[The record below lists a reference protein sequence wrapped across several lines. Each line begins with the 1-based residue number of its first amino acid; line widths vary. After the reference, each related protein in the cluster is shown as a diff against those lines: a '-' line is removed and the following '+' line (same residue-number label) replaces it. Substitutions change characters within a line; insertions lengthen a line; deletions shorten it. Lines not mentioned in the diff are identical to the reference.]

1 MTQWCATATGVLAA
15 LALVAAARYRAVSA
29 TQRRRVTQQQHE
41 IARLQERLTA
51 ELSHRSAELAAVQ
64 HEQELNA
71 STQRAFLSVARRILV
86 MAHDQQALLDEM
98 ERTHDDPTL
107 LEGLLKADHA
117 AAQQAR
123 LAQTLAVLCGARAGR
138 HWPEPVSLEDVV
150 RGAQSRILPFQ
161 RVMIRSRLETA
172 VVGAAAE
179 ALIHAVAELL
189 DNATRYSPPSTQ
201 VFVTLMP
208 VHNGAVIEIDD
219 GGVGMPEPA
228 VAKAADALAGGSGL
242 EVSRL
247 GEVPQL
253 GLAAVGRLCEQYGFR
268 VTLSSAPSP
277 YGGVRVV
284 VLLPNALLTE
294 PLPPTLPGPGRGDA
308 VFGRTAAPAPSGPH
322 GSAVPP
328 AGPGFAPDR
337 PLDRPSDRPLDRPHD
352 RPLDRPDRAARSGSG
367 ASAAYDPDEL
377 YHPAPGGPAP
387 YDQAPYDAYDPAP
400 YDPATYE
407 PPPYDPASAAGYPA
421 VYPPVTGYPQADDR
435 AARTDSA
442 GPSHSV
448 GPAHATAHSAGPA
461 PAGPPA
467 ADGSP
472 PPLPRRSHRR
482 GRAASRHAAAA
493 APTPPPAPPSRS
505 ARQAQAFMTMFQAG
519 TAGGR
524 SAARSTSQDRPAD
537 PTHPARQDRTEPPL
551 GRAGD
556 RFPAPGHPG
565 DHPPVAA
572 QGSYDPTLPPSPQL
586 PQRSGEFHD
595 HHP

>member
-15 LALVAAARYRAVSA
+15 IALLAAARYRSVTR
-29 TQRRRVTQQQHE
+29 TQRRRLGRQQRE
-41 IARLQERLTA
+41 LDRLREQLSV
-51 ELSHRSAELAAVQ
+51 ELSRRGAELAAVQ
-64 HEQELNA
+64 QEQELTA

-98 ERTHDDPTL
+98 ERTHDDPAL

-138 HWPEPVSLEDVV
+138 HWPEPVPLEDVV

-161 RVMIRSRLETA
+161 RVVVRSRIETA

-219 GGVGMPEPA
+219 GGVGMPEQA
-228 VAKAADALAGGSGL
+228 VLKAASALAGGSSL

-253 GLAAVGRLCEQYGFR
+253 GLAAVGRLSEQYGFR

-284 VLLPNALLTE
+284 VLLPNALLTD
-294 PLPPTLPGPGRGDA
+294 PLPPTVPGFDDRDFPSAPPR
-308 VFGRTAAPAPSGPH
+308 RPEPPRRPAAPA
-322 GSAVPP
+322 
-328 AGPGFAPDR
+328 APV
-337 PLDRPSDRPLDRPHD
+337 
-352 RPLDRPDRAARSGSG
+352 
-367 ASAAYDPDEL
+367 
-377 YHPAPGGPAP
+377 AP
-387 YDQAPYDAYDPAP
+387 
-400 YDPATYE
+400 
-407 PPPYDPASAAGYPA
+407 AAGTT
-421 VYPPVTGYPQADDR
+421 V
-435 AARTDSA
+435 
-442 GPSHSV
+442 
-448 GPAHATAHSAGPA
+448 
-461 PAGPPA
+461 
-467 ADGSP
+467 P

-482 GRAASRHAAAA
+482 DRSGPPAPAA
-493 APTPPPAPPSRS
+493 APAPLPPYRS
-505 ARQAQAFMTMFQAG
+505 ARDAQAFMAMFQAG
-519 TAGGR
+519 TASGR
-524 SAARSTSQDRPAD
+524 SAVRGAAAHPDPSLPA
-537 PTHPARQDRTEPPL
+537 
-551 GRAGD
+551 
-556 RFPAPGHPG
+556 
-565 DHPPVAA
+565 
-572 QGSYDPTLPPSPQL
+572 SPQP
-586 PQRSGEFHD
+586 PQRTGEFHD

>member
-15 LALVAAARYRAVSA
+15 LALVATARYRAVSV
-29 TQRRRVTQQQHE
+29 TQRRRADRLRRDL
-41 IARLQERLTA
+41 ARLQEQLGA
-51 ELSHRSAELAAVQ
+51 ELSRRGADLAAVQ
-64 HEQELNA
+64 QEQELTA

-98 ERTHDDPTL
+98 ERTHDDPAL

-161 RVMIRSRLETA
+161 RVVVRSRIETA

-219 GGVGMPEPA
+219 GGVGMPEQA
-228 VAKAADALAGGSGL
+228 VAKAAAALAGGTSL

-253 GLAAVGRLCEQYGFR
+253 GLAAVGRLAEQYGFR

-284 VLLPNALLTE
+284 VMLPNALLTE
-294 PLPPTLPGPGRGDA
+294 PLPPTVPGLGPDDRAFSTDLRPTGH
-308 VFGRTAAPAPSGPH
+308 PAGHPL
-322 GSAVPP
+322 VETPP
-328 AGPGFAPDR
+328 AGR
-337 PLDRPSDRPLDRPHD
+337 
-352 RPLDRPDRAARSGSG
+352 
-367 ASAAYDPDEL
+367 
-377 YHPAPGGPAP
+377 
-387 YDQAPYDAYDPAP
+387 
-400 YDPATYE
+400 
-407 PPPYDPASAAGYPA
+407 
-421 VYPPVTGYPQADDR
+421 
-435 AARTDSA
+435 
-442 GPSHSV
+442 
-448 GPAHATAHSAGPA
+448 
-461 PAGPPA
+461 PPA
-467 ADGSP
+467 AADTP

-482 GRAASRHAAAA
+482 DRAARPAQHASPA
-493 APTPPPAPPSRS
+493 PPPAPPYRS
-505 ARQAQAFMTMFQAG
+505 ARDAQAFMAMFQAG
-519 TAGGR
+519 TASGR
-524 SAARSTSQDRPAD
+524 SAARAQAQHDPSLPA
-537 PTHPARQDRTEPPL
+537 
-551 GRAGD
+551 
-556 RFPAPGHPG
+556 
-565 DHPPVAA
+565 
-572 QGSYDPTLPPSPQL
+572 SPRL

>member
-1 MTQWCATATGVLAA
+1 MTQWYATATGVLAV
-15 LALVAAARYRAVSA
+15 LALVAAARYRAVSV
-29 TQRRRVTQQQHE
+29 TQRGR
-41 IARLQERLTA
+41 ADRLEGELASLREQLTS
-51 ELSHRSAELAAVQ
+51 ELSRRGADLAAVQ
-64 HEQELNA
+64 QEQELTA

-98 ERTHDDPTL
+98 ERTHDDPAL

-161 RVMIRSRLETA
+161 RVVVRSRIETA

-219 GGVGMPEPA
+219 GGVGMPEQA
-228 VAKAADALAGGSGL
+228 VAKAAAALAGGSSL

-253 GLAAVGRLCEQYGFR
+253 GLAAVGRLAESYGFR

-294 PLPPTLPGPGRGDA
+294 PLPPTVPGLGLGLGLDGDDPAFTPGPQPTAGTAHPSTAHPGAGHPSTAHPGARHPDA
-308 VFGRTAAPAPSGPH
+308 GHPLVEP
-322 GSAVPP
+322 PP
-328 AGPGFAPDR
+328 AGR
-337 PLDRPSDRPLDRPHD
+337 
-352 RPLDRPDRAARSGSG
+352 
-367 ASAAYDPDEL
+367 
-377 YHPAPGGPAP
+377 
-387 YDQAPYDAYDPAP
+387 
-400 YDPATYE
+400 
-407 PPPYDPASAAGYPA
+407 
-421 VYPPVTGYPQADDR
+421 
-435 AARTDSA
+435 
-442 GPSHSV
+442 
-448 GPAHATAHSAGPA
+448 
-461 PAGPPA
+461 PA
-467 ADGSP
+467 ATGDAP

-482 GRAASRHAAAA
+482 DRGNRPAQHAA
-493 APTPPPAPPSRS
+493 PPPPPEPPYRS
-505 ARQAQAFMTMFQAG
+505 ARDAQTFMTMFQAG
-519 TAGGR
+519 TANGR
-524 SAARSTSQDRPAD
+524 SAAR
-537 PTHPARQDRTEPPL
+537 
-551 GRAGD
+551 
-556 RFPAPGHPG
+556 
-565 DHPPVAA
+565 A
-572 QGSYDPTLPPSPQL
+572 QGRPPGP
-586 PQRSGEFHD
+586 H
-595 HHP
+595 

>member
-15 LALVAAARYRAVSA
+15 LALVAAARYRAVST
-29 TQRRRVTQQQHE
+29 TQRRRVAGQQDE
-41 IARLQERLTA
+41 ITRLKERLAA
-51 ELSHRSAELAAVQ
+51 ELARRGSELAAVQ
-64 HEQELNA
+64 QDQELNA

-161 RVMIRSRLETA
+161 RVMIRSRIETA

-219 GGVGMPEPA
+219 GGVGMPELA
-228 VAKAADALAGGSGL
+228 VEKAADALAGGSTL

-253 GLAAVGRLCEQYGFR
+253 GLAAVGRLAEQYGFR
-268 VTLSSAPSP
+268 VTIGSTPSP

-294 PLPPTLPGPGRGDA
+294 PLPPTVPGLGRGDA
-308 VFGRTAAPAPSGPH
+308 VFGGSAAPGRSGPR
-322 GSAVPP
+322 GRAVPP
-328 AGPGFAPDR
+328 ARPDL
-337 PLDRPSDRPLDRPHD
+337 PHPTAFPNDPADRPHSPHSPFEPHD
-352 RPLDRPDRAARSGSG
+352 PYQPHRPHSPFETHEPHEPHRPHEVHEPYSPYQPYSPYPPQER
-367 ASAAYDPDEL
+367 
-377 YHPAPGGPAP
+377 AP
-387 YDQAPYDAYDPAP
+387 YDLDDPAP
-400 YDPATYE
+400 YDPATATGY
-407 PPPYDPASAAGYPA
+407 PPVYPPAAGYP
-421 VYPPVTGYPQADDR
+421 PVTEHP
-435 AARTDSA
+435 
-442 GPSHSV
+442 GPTGHSPT
-448 GPAHATAHSAGPA
+448 GAP
-461 PAGPPA
+461 PAG
-467 ADGSP
+467 GTP

-482 GRAASRHAAAA
+482 GRAATRHAANA
-493 APTPPPAPPSRS
+493 APTPPPAPPYRS
-505 ARQAQAFMTMFQAG
+505 AQQAQAFMSMFQAG

-524 SAARSTSQDRPAD
+524 SAARSGSPD
-537 PTHPARQDRTEPPL
+537 P
-551 GRAGD
+551 
-556 RFPAPGHPG
+556 
-565 DHPPVAA
+565 
-572 QGSYDPTLPPSPQL
+572 YDPSLPPSPQL
-586 PQRSGEFHD
+586 PQRPGDFHD

>member
-1 MTQWCATATGVLAA
+1 MTQWCATAAGVLAA
-15 LALVAAARYRAVSA
+15 LALVTAARYHAVSV
-29 TQRRRVTQQQHE
+29 THRRRAERLRRDV
-41 IARLQERLTA
+41 ARLQEQLAA
-51 ELSHRSAELAAVQ
+51 ELSRRGEELAVVQ
-64 HEQELNA
+64 QEQEHTA

-98 ERTHDDPTL
+98 ERTHDDPAL

-161 RVMIRSRLETA
+161 RVVVRSRIETA

-219 GGVGMPEPA
+219 GGVGMPEQA
-228 VAKAADALAGGSGL
+228 VAKAGAALAGGSTL

-253 GLAAVGRLCEQYGFR
+253 GLAAVGRLAEQYGFR

-294 PLPPTLPGPGRGDA
+294 PLPPTVPGLGPDDR
-308 VFGRTAAPAPSGPH
+308 VFG
-322 GSAVPP
+322 
-328 AGPGFAPDR
+328 AGPYHSPVVGGHPLLDTPPLAP
-337 PLDRPSDRPLDRPHD
+337 PL
-352 RPLDRPDRAARSGSG
+352 A
-367 ASAAYDPDEL
+367 
-377 YHPAPGGPAP
+377 
-387 YDQAPYDAYDPAP
+387 
-400 YDPATYE
+400 
-407 PPPYDPASAAGYPA
+407 
-421 VYPPVTGYPQADDR
+421 
-435 AARTDSA
+435 
-442 GPSHSV
+442 
-448 GPAHATAHSAGPA
+448 
-461 PAGPPA
+461 AGPPPSA
-467 ADGSP
+467 GLPSAGLPAGGPPFAGLPAGDPAP

-482 GRAASRHAAAA
+482 DRAGTTAQHAA
-493 APTPPPAPPSRS
+493 PPPPPPAPPYRS
-505 ARQAQAFMTMFQAG
+505 ARDAQAFMAMFQAG
-519 TAGGR
+519 TASGR
-524 SAARSTSQDRPAD
+524 SAARAQAHDDPFRPA
-537 PTHPARQDRTEPPL
+537 
-551 GRAGD
+551 
-556 RFPAPGHPG
+556 
-565 DHPPVAA
+565 
-572 QGSYDPTLPPSPQL
+572 SPRL

>member
-1 MTQWCATATGVLAA
+1 MTQWCATATGVIAA

-29 TQRRRVTQQQHE
+29 TQRRRADQQRRD
-41 IARLQERLTA
+41 IARLTERLDA
-51 ELSHRSAELAAVQ
+51 ELSRRGSELAAVQ
-64 HEQELNA
+64 QEQELNA

-98 ERTHDDPTL
+98 ERTHDDPAL

-161 RVMIRSRLETA
+161 RVVVRSRIETA

-208 VHNGAVIEIDD
+208 VHNGAVVEIDD
-219 GGVGMPEPA
+219 GGVGMPEQA
-228 VAKAADALAGGSGL
+228 VAKAASALAGGTSL

-253 GLAAVGRLCEQYGFR
+253 GLAAVGRLAEQYGFR

-294 PLPPTLPGPGRGDA
+294 PLPPTVPGLGPDDRAFTAGPRQA
-308 VFGRTAAPAPSGPH
+308 VPPPYPYPSVH
-322 GSAVPP
+322 GSGHPLLETPP
-328 AGPGFAPDR
+328 AGPLP
-337 PLDRPSDRPLDRPHD
+337 
-352 RPLDRPDRAARSGSG
+352 
-367 ASAAYDPDEL
+367 E
-377 YHPAPGGPAP
+377 
-387 YDQAPYDAYDPAP
+387 
-400 YDPATYE
+400 
-407 PPPYDPASAAGYPA
+407 
-421 VYPPVTGYPQADDR
+421 
-435 AARTDSA
+435 A
-442 GPSHSV
+442 GP
-448 GPAHATAHSAGPA
+448 T
-461 PAGPPA
+461 
-467 ADGSP
+467 P

-482 GRAASRHAAAA
+482 DRGNRTAQGT
-493 APTPPPAPPSRS
+493 APTPPPTPPYRS
-505 ARQAQAFMTMFQAG
+505 AREAQAFMAMFQAG
-519 TAGGR
+519 TASGR
-524 SAARSTSQDRPAD
+524 SAVRARVQAQAQPD
-537 PTHPARQDRTEPPL
+537 PSL
-551 GRAGD
+551 
-556 RFPAPGHPG
+556 
-565 DHPPVAA
+565 PV
-572 QGSYDPTLPPSPQL
+572 SPRL

>member
-1 MTQWCATATGVLAA
+1 MTQWCATATGVLAV
-15 LALVAAARYRAVSA
+15 LALVAAARYRAVAA
-29 TQRRRVTQQQHE
+29 TQRRRAGDQQRE
-41 IARLQERLTA
+41 IAALRDRLTS
-51 ELSHRSAELAAVQ
+51 ELSRRSAELAAVQ
-64 HEQELNA
+64 HEQELTA

-98 ERTHDDPTL
+98 ERTHDDPAL

-161 RVMIRSRLETA
+161 RVMIRSRIETA

-219 GGVGMPEPA
+219 GGVGMPEQA
-228 VAKAADALAGGSGL
+228 VAKASAALAGGSTV
-242 EVSRL
+242 EISRL

-253 GLAAVGRLCEQYGFR
+253 GLAAVGRLAEQYGFR

-294 PLPPTLPGPGRGDA
+294 PLPPTVPGLGAGDA
-308 VFGRTAAPAPSGPH
+308 VFGGGPRRPGPPPAATDRGTGYGAAPAR
-322 GSAVPP
+322 
-328 AGPGFAPDR
+328 PGQG
-337 PLDRPSDRPLDRPHD
+337 
-352 RPLDRPDRAARSGSG
+352 AA
-367 ASAAYDPDEL
+367 
-377 YHPAPGGPAP
+377 
-387 YDQAPYDAYDPAP
+387 AP
-400 YDPATYE
+400 YDPARATGH
-407 PPPYDPASAAGYPA
+407 PPA
-421 VYPPVTGYPQADDR
+421 YPPVSGYP
-435 AARTDSA
+435 
-442 GPSHSV
+442 
-448 GPAHATAHSAGPA
+448 PAVT
-461 PAGPPA
+461 PPA
-467 ADGSP
+467 APRTGDAPGAGAPGDGAPAYGATP

-482 GRAASRHAAAA
+482 GRAASRHAAGSAA
-493 APTPPPAPPSRS
+493 TPPPPPYRS
-505 ARQAQAFMTMFQAG
+505 AQQAQAFMSMFQAG
-519 TAGGR
+519 TASGR
-524 SAARSTSQDRPAD
+524 SAARANSQAQTAYQARAGAEAGQQDR
-537 PTHPARQDRTEPPL
+537 ARPRGPFGQDQGGPL
-551 GRAGD
+551 PSGHS
-556 RFPAPGHPG
+556 PAPAPH
-565 DHPPVAA
+565 
-572 QGSYDPTLPPSPQL
+572 DPSLPASPQL

>member
-1 MTQWCATATGVLAA
+1 MTQWSVTATGVLAV
-15 LALVAAARYRAVSA
+15 LALVAAARYHAVSV
-29 TQRRRVTQQQHE
+29 TQRGRADRLQHE
-41 IARLQERLTA
+41 LARLQEQLTA
-51 ELSHRSAELAAVQ
+51 ELSRRGAELAAVQ
-64 HEQELNA
+64 QEQELTA

-98 ERTHDDPTL
+98 ERTHDDPAL

-138 HWPEPVSLEDVV
+138 HWPEPVPLEDVV

-161 RVMIRSRLETA
+161 RVVVRSRIETA

-179 ALIHAVAELL
+179 ALIHAIAELL

-219 GGVGMPEPA
+219 GGVGMPEQA
-228 VAKAADALAGGSGL
+228 VAKASAALAGGSTL

-253 GLAAVGRLCEQYGFR
+253 GLAAVGRLAEQYGFR

-294 PLPPTLPGPGRGDA
+294 PLPPTVPGLGPDDRAFNPDPRPVSPLGHPLVEAPPPGPGPLLGD
-308 VFGRTAAPAPSGPH
+308 T
-322 GSAVPP
+322 
-328 AGPGFAPDR
+328 
-337 PLDRPSDRPLDRPHD
+337 
-352 RPLDRPDRAARSGSG
+352 
-367 ASAAYDPDEL
+367 
-377 YHPAPGGPAP
+377 
-387 YDQAPYDAYDPAP
+387 
-400 YDPATYE
+400 
-407 PPPYDPASAAGYPA
+407 
-421 VYPPVTGYPQADDR
+421 
-435 AARTDSA
+435 
-442 GPSHSV
+442 
-448 GPAHATAHSAGPA
+448 
-461 PAGPPA
+461 
-467 ADGSP
+467 P

-482 GRAASRHAAAA
+482 DRANRPAQHAA
-493 APTPPPAPPSRS
+493 PPPPPAPPYRS
-505 ARQAQAFMTMFQAG
+505 ARDAQAFMAMFQAG
-519 TAGGR
+519 TASGR
-524 SAARSTSQDRPAD
+524 SAARAQAQPGPTDPA
-537 PTHPARQDRTEPPL
+537 
-551 GRAGD
+551 
-556 RFPAPGHPG
+556 
-565 DHPPVAA
+565 
-572 QGSYDPTLPPSPQL
+572 SPRL

>member
-1 MTQWCATATGVLAA
+1 MTQWSVTATGVLAV
-15 LALVAAARYRAVSA
+15 LALVAAARFHAVSV
-29 TQRRRVTQQQHE
+29 TQRRR
-41 IARLQERLTA
+41 ADRLRGELAAVQDQLAT
-51 ELSHRSAELAAVQ
+51 ELSRRGAELAAVQ
-64 HEQELNA
+64 QEHEHTA

-98 ERTHDDPTL
+98 ERTHDDPAL

-161 RVMIRSRLETA
+161 RVVVRSRTETA

-179 ALIHAVAELL
+179 ALIHAIAELL

-219 GGVGMPEPA
+219 GGVGMPEQA
-228 VAKAADALAGGSGL
+228 VAKAAAALAGGSTL

-253 GLAAVGRLCEQYGFR
+253 GLAAVGRLAEQYGFR

-284 VLLPNALLTE
+284 LLLPNALLTE
-294 PLPPTLPGPGRGDA
+294 PLPPTVPGL
-308 VFGRTAAPAPSGPH
+308 GP
-322 GSAVPP
+322 
-328 AGPGFAPDR
+328 
-337 PLDRPSDRPLDRPHD
+337 
-352 RPLDRPDRAARSGSG
+352 
-367 ASAAYDPDEL
+367 
-377 YHPAPGGPAP
+377 
-387 YDQAPYDAYDPAP
+387 
-400 YDPATYE
+400 
-407 PPPYDPASAAGYPA
+407 
-421 VYPPVTGYPQADDR
+421 DDR
-435 AARTDSA
+435 AFSP
-442 GPSHSV
+442 GPR
-448 GPAHATAHSAGPA
+448 PAS
-461 PAGPPA
+461 PAGHPLVETPPPGRHA
-467 ADGSP
+467 ATGDTP

-482 GRAASRHAAAA
+482 GRTGRPAQHAA
-493 APTPPPAPPSRS
+493 PPPPPAPPYRS
-505 ARQAQAFMTMFQAG
+505 ARDAQAFMAMFQAG
-519 TAGGR
+519 TASGR
-524 SAARSTSQDRPAD
+524 SAVRAQAQSSPSLPA
-537 PTHPARQDRTEPPL
+537 
-551 GRAGD
+551 
-556 RFPAPGHPG
+556 
-565 DHPPVAA
+565 
-572 QGSYDPTLPPSPQL
+572 SPRL

>member
-1 MTQWCATATGVLAA
+1 MTQWCVTAAGVLAV

-29 TQRRRVTQQQHE
+29 TQRSRADRQQRE
-41 IARLQERLTA
+41 IALLREQLNT
-51 ELSHRSAELAAVQ
+51 ELARRGGELAAVQ
-64 HEQELNA
+64 QEQELNA

-98 ERTHDDPTL
+98 ERTHDDPSL

-161 RVMIRSRLETA
+161 RVVVRSRIETA

-219 GGVGMPEPA
+219 GGVGMPEQA
-228 VAKAADALAGGSGL
+228 VAKAASALAGGSAL

-253 GLAAVGRLCEQYGFR
+253 GLAAVGRLSEQYGFR

-294 PLPPTLPGPGRGDA
+294 PLPPTVPGLGHGDRAFSPAPLRGPEPPYRGSADHA
-308 VFGRTAAPAPSGPH
+308 RTAGQH
-322 GSAVPP
+322 PP
-328 AGPGFAPDR
+328 AGHPLLETPPTER
-337 PLDRPSDRPLDRPHD
+337 P
-352 RPLDRPDRAARSGSG
+352 
-367 ASAAYDPDEL
+367 
-377 YHPAPGGPAP
+377 PA
-387 YDQAPYDAYDPAP
+387 
-400 YDPATYE
+400 
-407 PPPYDPASAAGYPA
+407 
-421 VYPPVTGYPQADDR
+421 
-435 AARTDSA
+435 
-442 GPSHSV
+442 
-448 GPAHATAHSAGPA
+448 AGPA
-461 PAGPPA
+461 T
-467 ADGSP
+467 P

-482 GRAASRHAAAA
+482 DRASRHAAPA
-493 APTPPPAPPSRS
+493 APAQAPAPPYRS
-505 ARQAQAFMTMFQAG
+505 ARDAQTFMTMFQAG
-519 TAGGR
+519 TASGR
-524 SAARSTSQDRPAD
+524 SAAR
-537 PTHPARQDRTEPPL
+537 ARAATEASP
-551 GRAGD
+551 
-556 RFPAPGHPG
+556 
-565 DHPPVAA
+565 
-572 QGSYDPTLPPSPQL
+572 PPSPQL

>member
-1 MTQWCATATGVLAA
+1 MTQWSVTATGVLAV
-15 LALVAAARYRAVSA
+15 LALVAAARYRAVSVTHRGRA
-29 TQRRRVTQQQHE
+29 DRLQRE
-41 IARLQERLTA
+41 LARLQEQLTT
-51 ELSHRSAELAAVQ
+51 ELSLRGAELAAVQ
-64 HEQELNA
+64 QEQELTA

-98 ERTHDDPTL
+98 ERTHDDPAL

-161 RVMIRSRLETA
+161 RVVVRSRIETA

-179 ALIHAVAELL
+179 ALIHAIAELL

-219 GGVGMPEPA
+219 GGVGMPEQA
-228 VAKAADALAGGSGL
+228 VAKAAAALAGGSTL

-253 GLAAVGRLCEQYGFR
+253 GLAAVGRLAEQYGFR

-294 PLPPTLPGPGRGDA
+294 PLPPTVPGL
-308 VFGRTAAPAPSGPH
+308 GP
-322 GSAVPP
+322 
-328 AGPGFAPDR
+328 
-337 PLDRPSDRPLDRPHD
+337 
-352 RPLDRPDRAARSGSG
+352 
-367 ASAAYDPDEL
+367 
-377 YHPAPGGPAP
+377 
-387 YDQAPYDAYDPAP
+387 
-400 YDPATYE
+400 
-407 PPPYDPASAAGYPA
+407 
-421 VYPPVTGYPQADDR
+421 DDR
-435 AARTDSA
+435 AFYPDPRPASPGHPLVETPPL
-442 GPSHSV
+442 GH
-448 GPAHATAHSAGPA
+448 GPAAG
-461 PAGPPA
+461 
-467 ADGSP
+467 DTP

-482 GRAASRHAAAA
+482 DRAHRPAQHAA
-493 APTPPPAPPSRS
+493 PPPPPAPPYRS
-505 ARQAQAFMTMFQAG
+505 ARDAQAFMAMFQAG
-519 TAGGR
+519 TASGR
-524 SAARSTSQDRPAD
+524 SAVRAQAVQPDPSLPA
-537 PTHPARQDRTEPPL
+537 
-551 GRAGD
+551 
-556 RFPAPGHPG
+556 
-565 DHPPVAA
+565 
-572 QGSYDPTLPPSPQL
+572 SPRL

>member
-29 TQRRRVTQQQHE
+29 TQRRRVTQQQRE
-41 IARLQERLTA
+41 IDRLKEQLTA
-51 ELSHRSAELAAVQ
+51 ELSRRGAELAAVQ
-64 HEQELNA
+64 QEQELNA

-98 ERTHDDPTL
+98 ERTHDDPAL

-138 HWPEPVSLEDVV
+138 HWPEPVTLEDVV

-161 RVMIRSRLETA
+161 RVVVRSRIETA

-219 GGVGMPEPA
+219 GGVGMPEQA
-228 VAKAADALAGGSGL
+228 VSKAAAALGGGPAI

-253 GLAAVGRLCEQYGFR
+253 GLAAVGRLSEQYGFR

-294 PLPPTLPGPGRGDA
+294 PLPSTVPGLGTDDA
-308 VFGRTAAPAPSGPH
+308 VFGHGPRRSAAPRSGSPAPGRSPAHGPQGTHGPQGPYGSPDAHGAHGSPGVHGSPGAYGQPDGYGQQGAFGAPGAYGQQGPTGPQSAQDPYGYPAPSEYPPLY
-322 GSAVPP
+322 PP
-328 AGPGFAPDR
+328 ATG
-337 PLDRPSDRPLDRPHD
+337 
-352 RPLDRPDRAARSGSG
+352 
-367 ASAAYDPDEL
+367 
-377 YHPAPGGPAP
+377 
-387 YDQAPYDAYDPAP
+387 
-400 YDPATYE
+400 
-407 PPPYDPASAAGYPA
+407 
-421 VYPPVTGYPQADDR
+421 YPPVAGTPGAPGIPSADTPSADR
-435 AARTDSA
+435 PAEA
-442 GPSHSV
+442 G
-448 GPAHATAHSAGPA
+448 AT
-461 PAGPPA
+461 
-467 ADGSP
+467 P

-482 GRAASRHAAAA
+482 DRANRHAASA
-493 APTPPPAPPSRS
+493 APTPPAAPPYRS
-505 ARQAQAFMTMFQAG
+505 AQQAQTFMAMFQAG
-519 TAGGR
+519 TASGR
-524 SAARSTSQDRPAD
+524 SAVQAQAHS
-537 PTHPARQDRTEPPL
+537 
-551 GRAGD
+551 
-556 RFPAPGHPG
+556 PGHPQGHPQG
-565 DHPPVAA
+565 DDRAHSPGHGQNPGRSHAPH
-572 QGSYDPTLPPSPQL
+572 DPSLPASPQL

>member
-1 MTQWCATATGVLAA
+1 MTQWSVTATGVLAV
-15 LALVAAARYRAVSA
+15 LALVAAARYRAVSV
-29 TQRRRVTQQQHE
+29 TQRRRADRLHGE
-41 IARLQERLTA
+41 LLGLQEQLAA
-51 ELSHRSAELAAVQ
+51 ELSRRGEDLAAVQ
-64 HEQELNA
+64 QEQEHTA

-98 ERTHDDPTL
+98 ERTHDDPAL

-161 RVMIRSRLETA
+161 RVVVRSRTETA

-179 ALIHAVAELL
+179 ALIHAIAELL

-219 GGVGMPEPA
+219 GGVGMPEQA
-228 VAKAADALAGGSGL
+228 VAKAAAALAGGSTL

-253 GLAAVGRLCEQYGFR
+253 GLAAVGRLAEQYGFR

-284 VLLPNALLTE
+284 LLLPNALLTE
-294 PLPPTLPGPGRGDA
+294 PLPPTVPGL
-308 VFGRTAAPAPSGPH
+308 GP
-322 GSAVPP
+322 
-328 AGPGFAPDR
+328 
-337 PLDRPSDRPLDRPHD
+337 
-352 RPLDRPDRAARSGSG
+352 
-367 ASAAYDPDEL
+367 
-377 YHPAPGGPAP
+377 
-387 YDQAPYDAYDPAP
+387 
-400 YDPATYE
+400 
-407 PPPYDPASAAGYPA
+407 
-421 VYPPVTGYPQADDR
+421 DDR
-435 AARTDSA
+435 AFNP
-442 GPSHSV
+442 GPR
-448 GPAHATAHSAGPA
+448 PASPADHPLLETPPSGRHAATG
-461 PAGPPA
+461 
-467 ADGSP
+467 DTP

-482 GRAASRHAAAA
+482 GRTGRPAQHAA
-493 APTPPPAPPSRS
+493 PPPQPAPPYRS
-505 ARQAQAFMTMFQAG
+505 ARDAQAFMAMFQAG
-519 TAGGR
+519 TASGR
-524 SAARSTSQDRPAD
+524 SAVRAQAQSDPSLPA
-537 PTHPARQDRTEPPL
+537 
-551 GRAGD
+551 
-556 RFPAPGHPG
+556 
-565 DHPPVAA
+565 
-572 QGSYDPTLPPSPQL
+572 SPRL